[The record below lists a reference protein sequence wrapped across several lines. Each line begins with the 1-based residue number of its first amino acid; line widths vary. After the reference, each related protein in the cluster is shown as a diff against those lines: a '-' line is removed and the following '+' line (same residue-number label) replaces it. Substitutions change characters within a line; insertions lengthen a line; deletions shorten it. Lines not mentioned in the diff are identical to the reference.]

1 MASRMERYQG
11 ETENEGKESRTEKH
25 KNLYQDFYTK
35 TVFKEINT
43 LPTEE
48 KEDRAVDL
56 NQMKLQ
62 KTSRE
67 KYHKMKEIEDY
78 IAPGESKQVE
88 DLSILLRQEEEPKI
102 YDINSVLEQAKK
114 NRLEK
119 DELEQRRKLKTTDY
133 NILANIKPEQLSK
146 IEEKKGQDREEQ
158 LQELI
163 ESLTPTE
170 KKEENQDANED
181 DLLSE
186 LLPSFEHETIIS
198 EELSKEILE
207 KEKAEEK
214 EEKKQEVT
222 SKGKE
227 EKPVMDESFYTRSM
241 DLSDQDFDA
250 DPTDDEFIDKENPM
264 FAFLKVFVAVLIVV
278 GLAVLIFYFMTRI

>member
-11 ETENEGKESRTEKH
+11 ENENEGKGSRTEKH

-35 TVFKEINT
+35 AVFKEINA

-78 IAPGESKQVE
+78 IAPGEPKQVE
-88 DLSILLRQEEEPKI
+88 DLSILLRQEEEPKV

>member
-1 MASRMERYQG
+1 MASRMERY
-11 ETENEGKESRTEKH
+11 ESDELKEKKMSRTEKH

-35 TVFKEINT
+35 AVFKEIDRI
-43 LPTEE
+43 PMDEV
-48 KEDRAVDL
+48 EDRAVDL
-56 NQMKLQ
+56 NQMKLE

-78 IAPGESKQVE
+78 IAPEKKPLE
-88 DLSILLRQEEEPKI
+88 DLSHLLRQEEEPKV

-119 DELEQRRKLKTTDY
+119 DELEQRRKLKNTDY
-133 NILANIKPEQLSK
+133 NILASIKPEQLDK
-146 IEEKKGQDREEQ
+146 IEENKGQKKEEQ

-163 ESLTPTE
+163 DSLTGPNE
-170 KKEENQDANED
+170 KEEELSDE

-207 KEKAEEK
+207 KEKD
-214 EEKKQEVT
+214 EEKKQE
-222 SKGKE
+222 KE

-250 DPTDDEFIDKENPM
+250 DPADEEFIDKENPM
-264 FAFLKVFVAVLIVV
+264 LAFLKVFVAVLIVV
-278 GLAVLIFYFMTRI
+278 AIVVVVFYFMTRI